1 MYSVLLSTPSF
12 FILVDGLVIY
22 PLLTYYWHHIT
33 TLVYS
38 LYTGQRKG
46 WYVWSFLKEWVIKKD
61 AFLFSTNPGWLSK
74 ALGALV

>member
-38 LYTGQRKG
+38 LYTCQRKG
-46 WYVWSFLKEWVIKKD
+46 WYV
-61 AFLFSTNPGWLSK
+61 
-74 ALGALV
+74 

>member
-1 MYSVLLSTPSF
+1 MVLKKKYINENRGERYSVLLSTPSF

-46 WYVWSFLKEWVIKKD
+46 WYV
-61 AFLFSTNPGWLSK
+61 
-74 ALGALV
+74 